1 MNMIRTEQERQIGET
16 DAVSFIAIQY
26 LGEFV
31 IIFYNVF

>member
-16 DAVSFIAIQY
+16 DAVSFITIQY